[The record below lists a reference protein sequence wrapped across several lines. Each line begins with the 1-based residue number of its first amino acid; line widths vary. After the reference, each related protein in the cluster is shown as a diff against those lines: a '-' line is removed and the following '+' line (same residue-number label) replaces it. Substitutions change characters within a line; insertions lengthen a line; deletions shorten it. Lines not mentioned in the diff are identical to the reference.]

1 MDAQEHRNSS
11 LTWSFQVKKI
21 KNLPKEVPT
30 QVEISGSHFLDGLC
44 NKQVVFKIFD
54 ATPELK
60 GRHVVAKAEV
70 DATALIH
77 ESTEL
82 EKEILFSMESDY
94 FALLGLSDEEVK
106 ETVSAEISITASAP
120 LGPPED
126 RGDWNMFSVKVEEV
140 CNLPSSLA
148 HFGLNASQDLDC
160 HPFTYSIHVL
170 GAKIGGGSLMF
181 PSVAVS
187 EKTEKTEQSSL
198 LGKNEKAGR
207 TSKGVEVPE
216 KKGGKKLP
224 ETRTKSSNEAT
235 SEGPEA
241 LSEGGPCVQS
251 PAVSWGRNSETRFYR
266 GRQFLSELLSTVDS
280 VGGLWTY
287 FLPRLKRERSE
298 EKGKGNSKH
307 GRVAPRGKTAT
318 KGDTSQALYDACKH
332 FAGRAWIPLDALR
345 RGEKEVEGS
354 FEVVSFEFSRDGRLP
369 HLASALSSERS
380 ANKLES
386 GTPEPPA
393 TFADSGTRVKLRI
406 QLRFPLQALEPR
418 CPPLFLPPS
427 LASEKGESLSFASVS
442 SAALSCAHARE
453 SEREKT
459 SLRSSPFLWDSLPSK
474 SSLREF
480 EASVKQGVKWI
491 ARELS
496 EHVSLEEQ
504 RILATAATR
513 KTSKTREKTGVR
525 LNRETPHAGESPDST
540 ERGPGKAP
548 SGNGDHTEEEG
559 ESEEERVR
567 REFLQRLKE
576 NGCYDEL
583 FQKVKKSVTL
593 VIRDKLRKDV
603 SLATA
608 VTTATR
614 GRTPQTLTED
624 MLVQK
629 LDKLLSETFVF
640 LVDTMQQIINYTT
653 TESHN
658 LRELA
663 ALHPANVLC
672 PGERE
677 SEGQEELLQRLA
689 FESEVVDDVERSVQL
704 HKQLIVLAE
713 KRKDKKA
720 AVLWCSLARVLL
732 RHGEHR
738 VEEAE
743 QALWE
748 SIRAQGSAEKA
759 SADTLLMLGSC
770 CLHRQRYKDAEM
782 AFASAVRRCGETE
795 TNAKAA
801 ALSGSPPAERLSPSL
816 SLSLGGVGWHSGFA
830 RDHESGESQQEKSA
844 CSENAS
850 PRSSPA
856 STMAPQV
863 LPFFFLS
870 VCHYLAGDTASFE
883 KYLALAFKPAA
894 FFESEKDLNDPPDE
908 SEEEK
913 PGNEKSGED
922 TQTSSTN
929 PAWPE
934 GIFDELE
941 EMLPIFP
948 KETFF
953 EPATVDFPILGFLL
967 LLLKFGLPS
976 LCLSFFDRADDFVH
990 SATSQSGLFT
1000 FVKAKALFLR
1010 KDFVGAARAL
1020 REVLQSGPRHRQALA
1035 LLAESYYRLHL
1046 VHPAVEIFLK
1056 SIDFLDQPRDS
1067 VIYLRLGELMLQQ
1080 KNYEEAHKF
1089 YRKSLEYAITSE
1101 GWLGVAVSLYRLG
1114 NLPGA
1119 LEAAMVSNGQDKDRG
1134 ETWGYLALC
1143 LLSTD
1148 RVGEAD
1154 MCTRFLIKNLKKN
1167 PRGGL
1172 GVLGGATTEKIVR
1185 KIDPDLL
1192 LADCVETK
1200 YIDWGGGLLVEVADT
1215 YLRKKGHY
1223 GAQTAQ
1229 ALAERALH
1237 ECPENA
1243 AAHKVLSQALAWQGQ
1258 SEAALGELLSVM
1270 RYVVE
1275 NFKDAYRQKRKCLY
1289 DLFYDVEEQQ
1299 EAVHEEAKGFTEQK
1313 LAVQAKLS
1321 EAYDQCQNLF
1331 PLLSSSEPI
1340 QEVARMHKK
1349 HLEELSRLTAS
1360 SLEPGAL
1367 TERELESDL

>member
-1 MDAQEHRNSS
+1 MDPQEHRNSS

-30 QVEISGSHFLDGLC
+30 QVEISGSHVLDGLC
-44 NKQVVFKIFD
+44 NKQMVFKIFD

-60 GRHVVAKAEV
+60 GRYVIGKAEV

-82 EKEILFSMESDY
+82 ETEILFALENDY

-106 ETVSAEISITASAP
+106 ETVSAEISITASAS

-140 CNLPSSLA
+140 SNLPSSLA
-148 HFGLNASQDLDC
+148 YFGLNASQDAEC
-160 HPFTYSIHVL
+160 HPFNYSIHVL

-187 EKTEKTEQSSL
+187 EKTEKTEKSSL
-198 LGKNEKAGR
+198 LGKNEKVGR
-207 TSKGVEVPE
+207 TSKGMEVLE
-216 KKGGKKLP
+216 KKAGKKLP

-235 SEGPEA
+235 SEGSDA
-241 LSEGGPCVQS
+241 LSEGGAGAQS
-251 PAVSWGRNSETRFYR
+251 PAVSWGRNSERRFYR
-266 GRQFLSELLSTVDS
+266 GRQFLSELLYTVDS
-280 VGGLWTY
+280 VGGLWAY
-287 FLPRLKRERSE
+287 FLPRLKRERNE
-298 EKGKGNSKH
+298 EKGKGNAKH
-307 GRVAPRGKTAT
+307 GKVAPRGKTAN

-345 RGEKEVEGS
+345 RGDKEIDGS
-354 FEVVSFEFSRDGRLP
+354 FEVVSFQFSRDGRLP

-427 LASEKGESLSFASVS
+427 LGAEKGESLSFASVS
-442 SAALSCAHARE
+442 SAALPCARARE
-453 SEREKT
+453 SEGEET
-459 SLRSSPFLWDSLPSK
+459 SLRSSSSLWDSLPSK

-513 KTSKTREKTGVR
+513 KTNKTREKTGVR
-525 LNRETPHAGESPDST
+525 LNRETPQAEESPDAT
-540 ERGPGKAP
+540 ETVPGKAQ
-548 SGNGDHTEEEG
+548 SGNGDHRDEEG
-559 ESEEERVR
+559 ESEEEQVR

-608 VTTATR
+608 VMTATR

-624 MLVQK
+624 MLLQK
-629 LDKLLSETFVF
+629 LDKLLSDTFVF
-640 LVDTMQQIINYTT
+640 LVDTMQQLINHTT
-653 TESHN
+653 TESQN

-663 ALHPANVLC
+663 SLHPANALF
-672 PGERE
+672 PGERDG
-677 SEGQEELLQRLA
+677 EGQEERLQRLA

-713 KRKDKKA
+713 KRKDKKI

-759 SADTLLMLGSC
+759 SEDTWLMLGSC
-770 CLHRQRYKDAEM
+770 CLHRKRYKDAEM

-795 TNAKAA
+795 KNAKTPS
-801 ALSGSPPAERLSPSL
+801 LSVSPPVEGLSPSL
-816 SLSLGGVGWHSGFA
+816 SLSLGGGVGWHSGSA
-830 RDHESGESQQEKSA
+830 REHESGESRQEKSA
-844 CSENAS
+844 CSDNAS
-850 PRSSPA
+850 ARSSPA

-894 FFESEKDLNDPPDE
+894 FFENERDLNAPPDDE
-908 SEEEK
+908 SEEEN

-922 TQTSSTN
+922 TQTSCTN

-941 EMLPIFP
+941 EMVGRPKSHILRRRQLYTHRENLCTCRGACTDKHICIYYTPIC
-948 KETFF
+948 
-953 EPATVDFPILGFLL
+953 TV
-967 LLLKFGLPS
+967 KR
-976 LCLSFFDRADDFVH
+976 LCMF
-990 SATSQSGLFT
+990 
-1000 FVKAKALFLR
+1000 
-1010 KDFVGAARAL
+1010 
-1020 REVLQSGPRHRQALA
+1020 
-1035 LLAESYYRLHL
+1035 
-1046 VHPAVEIFLK
+1046 
-1056 SIDFLDQPRDS
+1056 
-1067 VIYLRLGELMLQQ
+1067 
-1080 KNYEEAHKF
+1080 
-1089 YRKSLEYAITSE
+1089 
-1101 GWLGVAVSLYRLG
+1101 
-1114 NLPGA
+1114 
-1119 LEAAMVSNGQDKDRG
+1119 
-1134 ETWGYLALC
+1134 
-1143 LLSTD
+1143 
-1148 RVGEAD
+1148 
-1154 MCTRFLIKNLKKN
+1154 
-1167 PRGGL
+1167 
-1172 GVLGGATTEKIVR
+1172 
-1185 KIDPDLL
+1185 
-1192 LADCVETK
+1192 
-1200 YIDWGGGLLVEVADT
+1200 
-1215 YLRKKGHY
+1215 
-1223 GAQTAQ
+1223 
-1229 ALAERALH
+1229 
-1237 ECPENA
+1237 
-1243 AAHKVLSQALAWQGQ
+1243 AWK
-1258 SEAALGELLSVM
+1258 M
-1270 RYVVE
+1270 
-1275 NFKDAYRQKRKCLY
+1275 
-1289 DLFYDVEEQQ
+1289 
-1299 EAVHEEAKGFTEQK
+1299 
-1313 LAVQAKLS
+1313 
-1321 EAYDQCQNLF
+1321 
-1331 PLLSSSEPI
+1331 
-1340 QEVARMHKK
+1340 
-1349 HLEELSRLTAS
+1349 
-1360 SLEPGAL
+1360 
-1367 TERELESDL
+1367 